1 MTKIA
6 LVLAIAAVG
15 EGLVSLHLVNQLHK
29 ERENT
34 QTLQARVAELER
46 KPQQP
51 AAAGATFVAV
61 PTDPRASPFTSVDK
75 TKPTPPPPAA
85 AARVAKL
92 TPRNSF
98 VANAAI
104 TPADQQRIREQMTA
118 ARERQR
124 TLLRDPEYREA
135 MLLQQKMGVRQSNP
149 NVARELNLSA
159 EQADRLFETLAEQS
173 LRSMENMDALSWGEQ
188 PDPAKLQE
196 MQRAAMEQQ
205 QRQETE
211 LKRVLGETKYREW
224 QEYQS
229 LTGVRWEADRV
240 RTSLANAGLPL
251 DETLAKPLMKTL
263 QEQQQKM
270 MQQMAAAAQPQGGRL
285 ALSTGFVSGTA
296 DNLKMQ
302 QDSLEFMARQQRH
315 QREAMASVLTPEQ
328 LRVIEEEHN
337 AQLEMQRA
345 QLRIMR
351 AQQEAGGLDPAQNG
365 GAIGYAE
372 QAVMFAPVS
381 D

>member
-29 ERENT
+29 ERET
-34 QTLQARVAELER
+34 AQTLQARVIELEQ
-46 KPQQP
+46 KPQQ
-51 AAAGATFVAV
+51 AAATGATFVAV
-61 PTDPRASPFTSVDK
+61 PREPPASPFTTADK

-85 AARVAKL
+85 AATVGVL
-92 TPRNSF
+92 TPLNSF
-98 VANAAI
+98 VPGTALA
-104 TPADQQRIREQMTA
+104 PVDQQRIREQMTA

-124 TLLRDPEYREA
+124 QLLRDPEYREA
-135 MLLQQKMGVRQSNP
+135 MLLQQKMGMRQSSP
-149 NVARELNLSA
+149 NVARELNLTA

-173 LRSMENMDALSWGEQ
+173 LRSMENMDAFAWGEQ
-188 PDPAKLQE
+188 PDPARLQE
-196 MQRAAMEQQ
+196 MQRIAQEQQ

-211 LKRVLGETKYREW
+211 LKRVLGEGKYREW
-224 QEYQS
+224 QEYQN
-229 LTGVRWEADRV
+229 LAGVRWEADRV

-251 DETLAKPLMKTL
+251 DEALAKPLMKTM

-270 MQQMAAAAQPQGGRL
+270 IQQMAAATRSQGGRL
-285 ALSTGFVSGTA
+285 GLSAGPVAATG

-302 QDSLEFMARQQRH
+302 QDSLEFMARQQRQ
-315 QREAMASVLTPEQ
+315 QREAMARVLSPEQ
-328 LRVIEEEHN
+328 IKVIEEEHA

-365 GAIGYAE
+365 NAIGYAE
-372 QAVMFAPVS
+372 QAVMFAPS
-381 D
+381 PD